1 MSNIL
6 ERLPS
11 ISPLFGTPAIVTR
24 VTGQTVCTSTTPT
37 TQSACIAAG
46 RTWNNGTCN

>member
-11 ISPLFGTPAIVTR
+11 ISPLFGIPAIVTQ
-24 VTGQTVCTSTTPT
+24 VIGQTVYTGTTPT
-37 TQSACIAAG
+37 TQSACIAAD
-46 RTWNNGTCN
+46 RTWNNGACN